1 MNDELQQTS
10 RRLSGLTQRRPGL
23 ALGLWG
29 EPGIGKTHAALSLLH
44 AFPGRSWTVQ
54 ATQSLASVASML
66 PRPKK
71 PTLWLERSLER
82 LARGE
87 QAEAAVGAQTL
98 AALLSAAAPM
108 LLHVEDLH
116 EASDEGL
123 AFWTQVAG
131 IVNRTRSVGLIVT
144 GRAAPPPGFEALRL
158 SPLSREVSD
167 VLLKAE
173 VDAALPGETLAWV
186 FERARGNPLF
196 TLEFFRLLARA
207 GFAWNDGH
215 RWRWRVPE
223 REVMPS
229 TVEAVIEQQLLR
241 VSGTPSVRR
250 TLEVQAFLPL
260 GSSVTF
266 LAAVAELTVAEL
278 EAAQQ
283 LLAQQGIFA
292 GTEFAH
298 PLFRE
303 VQLANLR
310 PERRRDVARLA
321 LAALEHDPLQAS
333 AFVEAAAVGDAQ
345 TVAVLTQAAAKAREA
360 ANPLL
365 EGRLLAQAA
374 RFASGEEQ
382 YRLALD
388 AAKVLKLHDLTA
400 AAHLGELALS
410 LKPHDTEAIDLL
422 ARIFALQSQRD
433 RLDWVL
439 DQLPEEEQGHKA
451 LSRRVRL
458 YSALCDDVQ
467 VMELVEQHPSLVLG
481 DPEVVYDIAW
491 SLLGLNRRGEVEAL
505 IAHTLSRD
513 DLSEMRRAGFNY
525 LQAVMLSQDGDEN
538 AAEHLLQK
546 VLLVYRR
553 MGDSVNIIAGL
564 HAHALMLQNLGRYQE
579 ALPKLEEAAQLCI
592 PLGSFKKLAQ
602 THLAIADQLQWF
614 GQYEQA
620 DHLYNE
626 SLEVLRGLQDTDF
639 LLDGLRSM
647 TELYRAW
654 NVPYGA
660 ALAFKYASEAL
671 ESARAT
677 LTPVR
682 MVKALSANV
691 QASLLNRQPAQA
703 LAFAEE
709 ALSLASGNGRP
720 AQTRD
725 VHHLMALALDASGRR
740 DEALEQVRKAL
751 RWAAKADDP
760 YASRKVSLELAR
772 LTGDLALAREHL
784 GWFEE
789 RGLMSGVHLAHRCFP
804 ELAGDAIDNPQPEI
818 SLWLEVL
825 GSMQLRRE
833 GVSTP
838 LRGGK
843 RKELLAL
850 LLEARIRG
858 RGGVSALNL
867 CDALY
872 PLEPEEA
879 ALGALRAAVFKI
891 RSSLGAALVTT
902 TPNGYA
908 LGLVASDAE
917 AFLHSGDTNLWRGL
931 YLENLML
938 EDRDEHV
945 CDALNKALRTRIE
958 ALLEADAPTNLE
970 EAVRLSHLLMRAEP
984 YDLGTLAVACRVLR
998 ASRNRKA
1005 LDRLYSE
1012 ARTRMLEVGEA
1023 LPEGSAAFLEMHA
1036 AAEGAWGS
1044 VAVSQ

>member
-1 MNDELQQTS
+1 VNDELQQAS

-29 EPGIGKTHAALSLLH
+29 EPGIGKTHAALSLLR
-44 AFPGRSWTVQ
+44 AFPGRSWTVH
-54 ATQSLASVASML
+54 ATQTLSSVASML
-66 PRPKK
+66 PRPRK

-116 EASDEGL
+116 EASEEGL

-144 GRAAPPPGFEALRL
+144 GRAAPPEGFEALRL
-158 SPLSREVSD
+158 SPLNREASD
-167 VLLKAE
+167 ALLGAE
-173 VDAALPGETLAWV
+173 VGAALPGEALAWV

-196 TLEFFRLLARA
+196 TLEFFRYLSRQ

-229 TVEAVIEQQLLR
+229 TVEAVIEQQLFK
-241 VSGTPSVRR
+241 VSGTDSVRR

-260 GSSVTF
+260 GSSVAV
-266 LAAVAELTVAEL
+266 LAAVAELTEAEL

-283 LLAQQGIFA
+283 LLAQQGIFV

-310 PERRRDVARLA
+310 PERRRDLARLA
-321 LAALEHDPLQAS
+321 LGILEHDPLQAA
-333 AFVEAAAVGDAQ
+333 AFVEAAALGDAQ
-345 TVAVLTQAAAKAREA
+345 TVAVLTQAAAQARET
-360 ANPLL
+360 ANPSL
-365 EGRLLAQAA
+365 EGRLLARAA

-388 AAKVLKLHDLTA
+388 AAQVLKRIDFTIA
-400 AAHLGELALS
+400 TQMGELALS
-410 LKPHDTEAIDLL
+410 FKPHDPEVIELL
-422 ARIFALQSQRD
+422 GHIFALQKRRD
-433 RLDWVL
+433 RLESIL
-439 DQLPEEEQGHKA
+439 SQLPEEEQGHNG
-451 LSRRVRL
+451 LLRWVRL
-458 YSALCDDVQ
+458 YSALGDYAAV
-467 VMELVEQHPSLVLG
+467 VTVVEQNPFLMDG
-481 DPEVVYDIAW
+481 DPDTVHDIAW
-491 SLLGLNRRGEVEAL
+491 SFLALDRPGEVRAL
-505 IAHTLSRD
+505 LTKTLSRD
-513 DLSEMRRAGFNY
+513 DLTETRRARFNY
-525 LQAVMLSQDGDEN
+525 LNATLLSHEGDDH
-538 AAEHLLQK
+538 AAEPFFYEALLAYQR
-546 VLLVYRR
+546 L
-553 MGDSVNIIAGL
+553 GNSVNLIASL
-564 HAHALMLQNLGRYQE
+564 HAHALVLQKIGRYQE
-579 ALPKLEEAAQLCI
+579 VLPKLEDAAQRCLQ
-592 PLGSFKKLAQ
+592 LGSLKMLAQ

-614 GQYEQA
+614 GNYERA
-620 DHLYNE
+620 EHLYNE
-626 SLEVLRGLQDTDF
+626 SLEILRGLQDTDF

-647 TELYRAW
+647 TELYGAW

-671 ESARAT
+671 ESGRAT
-677 LTPVR
+677 GSPLTMTEV
-682 MVKALSANV
+682 LSANV
-691 QASLLNRQPAQA
+691 RASLLNRQPAQA
-703 LAFAEE
+703 VAFAEE
-709 ALSLASGNGRP
+709 ALNLASSLGLPDQMRN
-720 AQTRD
+720 

-740 DEALEQVRKAL
+740 DEALEHTREAL
-751 RWAAKADDP
+751 RWAAKTDDP
-760 YASRKVSLELAR
+760 YAARKVGLELAR

-789 RGLMSGVHLAHRCFP
+789 RGLMSGVHLAQRYFP
-804 ELAGDAIDNPQPEI
+804 ELAGDAFDSPQPE
-818 SLWLEVL
+818 SLLRLEVL

-858 RGGVSALNL
+858 RSEVAALDL

-931 YLENLML
+931 YLEDLTL
-938 EDRDEHV
+938 EGRDENV

-958 ALLEADAPTNLE
+958 ALLEADIPTNLG
-970 EAVRLSHLLMRAEP
+970 EAVRLSHLLVRAEP
-984 YDLGTLAVACRVLR
+984 YDLGTLAVACRVLQ

-1036 AAEGAWGS
+1036 VTEGAWGS
-1044 VAVSQ
+1044 VQVSQ